1 MTGLATVLRLQARR
15 SLVFWG
21 IWVLVL
27 LSMMPLTISQYGAL
41 VPAGRAGDAMLTQL
55 AANPTMRAIL
65 GPPFDLTTAGGFA
78 FWRVGAF
85 TAAAAALM
93 SVLGVIRATRAE
105 EETGRLD
112 LVRAGA
118 VGRHVPLAAAVVLA
132 LGADVLLGVLLLAAL
147 VALGTP
153 VAGALA
159 SALAIATTGAAFT
172 GIGALLAQV
181 FTTARAA
188 RAWAGGVVVGGL
200 YLVRAVADASADAA
214 QAPAS
219 GVLPWLNPLSWPAL
233 VRPYAHERFWV
244 LLLPLALTVVLV
256 GLAVV
261 LESRRDLGSGLVAA
275 REGRARGPR
284 GLRSAEALAWR
295 LSRGSVVGWSVAM
308 IVTGL
313 AIGSLAVQ
321 ATDAAQ
327 DSPGL
332 SGVLQRLGGDP
343 DRIADA
349 FLGAMA
355 GLVVAI
361 LTLGAT
367 SLLTRAHAEEADGRA
382 ELVLA
387 TATRRTRYLGGYVM
401 IAVATGALLTVLT
414 CALMGLA
421 LAGTDTGG
429 RTGEMALAGLALVPG
444 VLLVLGVGTAPLGW
458 APRLLVLVWVLIGW
472 SLFAA
477 WVGALVRFPS
487 WLIELTPWGHLP
499 HLPGPEVSGE
509 GWTAIVVE
517 TVLALALLAFGLVGF
532 RRRDLAGP

>member
-27 LSMMPLTISQYGAL
+27 LSMMPLTISQYPTL
-41 VPAGRAGDAMLTQL
+41 VPAGAAGDAMVTQL

-65 GPPFDLTTAGGFA
+65 GPPFDLSTAGGFA

-93 SVLGVIRATRAE
+93 SVFGVIRATRAE

-118 VGRHVPLAAAVVLA
+118 VGRHVPLVAAFVLA
-132 LGADVLLGVLLLAAL
+132 LVADVVLGALLLLALA
-147 VALGTP
+147 ALGTP
-153 VAGALA
+153 VVGALA
-159 SALAIATTGAAFT
+159 SALAIAATGAAFT
-172 GIGALLAQV
+172 GVGALIAQV

-188 RAWAGGVVVGGL
+188 RAWACGVAVGGL
-200 YLVRAVADASADAA
+200 YLLRAVVDGSEDPTR
-214 QAPAS
+214 APAS

-244 LLLPLALTVVLV
+244 LLLPFALTAVLVVLS
-256 GLAVV
+256 VV

-275 REGRARGPR
+275 REGPARGPR
-284 GLRSAEALAWR
+284 GLRSAGALAWR
-295 LSRGSVVGWSVAM
+295 LSRGGVIGWSVAM

-313 AIGSLAVQ
+313 AIGSLAAQ
-321 ATDAAQ
+321 ATAAAQ

-332 SGVLQRLGGDP
+332 SGVLERLGGDP
-343 DRIADA
+343 GRITDA

-367 SLLTRAHAEEADGRA
+367 SLLTRAHAEEVEGHA

-387 TATRRTRYLGGYVM
+387 TATSRPRYLGGHVV
-401 IAVATGALLTVLT
+401 IAVATGVLLAVLT

-421 LAGTDTGG
+421 LAGTAGGG
-429 RTGEMALAGLALVPG
+429 RSGAMALAGLALVPG
-444 VLLVLGVGTAPLGW
+444 VLLVLGVATALLGW
-458 APRLLVLVWVLIGW
+458 VPRLLVLVWVLLGW

-477 WVGALVRFPS
+477 WVGALLRFPS

-499 HLPGPEVSGE
+499 HLPGPAVSGE
-509 GWTAIVVE
+509 AWDAIVVE
-517 TVLALALLAFGLVGF
+517 TVLALVLLVVGLVGF
-532 RRRDLAGP
+532 RRRDLAGR